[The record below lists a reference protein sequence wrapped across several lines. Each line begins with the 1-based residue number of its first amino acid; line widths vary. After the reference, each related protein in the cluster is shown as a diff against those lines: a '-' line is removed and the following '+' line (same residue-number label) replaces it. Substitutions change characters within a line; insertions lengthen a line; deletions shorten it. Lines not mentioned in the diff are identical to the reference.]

1 MIDFI
6 LPLFGRFHPIL
17 VHLPIGFLVFGVI
30 LIFWFGKKYNAYAP
44 VIQLAFLFG
53 GISALAASISGFLQY
68 QNEGYSWDT
77 VKFHLILG
85 ILTTLLSFGLWYHMK
100 KAAATPRQ
108 LKIKGAS
115 LLMILTITGHLGG
128 NITHGDDYFTEVL
141 PPELQSLLGGGNSIA
156 KPLEL
161 PADNWEEVEFYTG
174 AIQPILDQNCKSCHN
189 PKKLK
194 GELDLSSFKG
204 VHKGGEDG
212 AILEGENP
220 EKSSLYSRLVL
231 PEDHDDHMPPKDKRQ
246 PRKEEIELIKAWIE
260 SGSSEKTKLGE
271 AAIHVSL
278 VEPFFKK
285 NEKPFYPVVDVPAL
299 PQDSISKLRE
309 EGFFAEIVRKDS
321 PLLKISCINFPAFSD
336 SDWHILQSAKDQI
349 VYLDLT
355 GTAITDSLLEQIAM
369 LPNLTVLKLNQ
380 TAIEGSDLGKLTENK
395 NLKLLYL
402 NDTKVS
408 FDKLGALD
416 GHPTLEKIFAFNTA
430 AADSG
435 NSSQFSFHLETGNLS
450 LPPLVTDTIV
460 Y

>member
-1 MIDFI
+1 M
-6 LPLFGRFHPIL
+6 
-17 VHLPIGFLVFGVI
+17 
-30 LIFWFGKKYNAYAP
+30 
-44 VIQLAFLFG
+44 
-53 GISALAASISGFLQY
+53 
-68 QNEGYSWDT
+68 
-77 VKFHLILG
+77 
-85 ILTTLLSFGLWYHMK
+85 
-100 KAAATPRQ
+100 
-108 LKIKGAS
+108 
-115 LLMILTITGHLGG
+115 
-128 NITHGDDYFTEVL
+128 
-141 PPELQSLLGGGNSIA
+141 
-156 KPLEL
+156 
-161 PADNWEEVEFYTG
+161 
-174 AIQPILDQNCKSCHN
+174 
-189 PKKLK
+189 
-194 GELDLSSFKG
+194 
-204 VHKGGEDG
+204 
-212 AILEGENP
+212 
-220 EKSSLYSRLVL
+220 
-231 PEDHDDHMPPKDKRQ
+231 
-246 PRKEEIELIKAWIE
+246 
-260 SGSSEKTKLGE
+260 
-271 AAIHVSL
+271 